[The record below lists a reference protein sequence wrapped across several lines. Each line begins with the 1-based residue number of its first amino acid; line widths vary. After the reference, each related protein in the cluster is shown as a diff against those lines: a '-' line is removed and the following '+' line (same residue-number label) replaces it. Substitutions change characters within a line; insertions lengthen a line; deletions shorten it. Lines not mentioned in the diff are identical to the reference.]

1 MGQENQIRGL
11 LRRITGRTGLSSADS
26 AGGLVP
32 LSPDQKKS
40 YPYVIYEK
48 GSNSPID
55 RVLAQA
61 TYDAMVVRVV
71 DFPIAVDFECTGSD
85 TRIVVRTAAVKLG
98 DQRAQSALF
107 LGVKEATARR
117 ISNGNELPS
126 TTNDYI
132 QKAQAEA
139 GRLVNDFMSSGFYE
153 PFKEYYGGLRWGLDQ
168 ERFVRA
174 LFVHGADYDSS
185 FLDNNLTGGHL
196 SNLTYKLGF
205 SMDYSETSKWYETTP
220 AQIMEKFPNLDYR
233 RLADGGFRNTEE
245 GQKLYSAFRE
255 LCGQILAERN
265 KRGSER
271 FIAPDGTE
279 PPRPL
284 IPLARHPVVES
295 LFIDEISLDHPT
307 RKYDFGPSELIG
319 LILDSDSQP
328 AHKRLTETINNRVQN
343 THRFVFDGP
352 SEFEHKSRLIS
363 SVLYAYKSAE
373 DPHRRALLKQD
384 LLDIING
391 YTNQGVIAESVLEEN
406 ITGARADYDSPDIHE
421 VKDIVRNIIK
431 IGLMSPDPEIV
442 SRVEALIVQYVPDN
456 SQAIMKPDLF
466 ALSRGKIMLTI
477 IDALNEVRLG
487 SSPEVLERVSV
498 RVFGSEAVGTQ
509 VRSIVEMA
517 IQSMKLKN
525 TSEVNKALVVWRKF
539 GLSFGDKKDPKEVA
553 ARAEFNRQ
561 LEPSNQMH
569 AEQHSAK
576 NRLLLSLLTELTKS
590 GLLESGDREIA
601 SLFKGLVGRI
611 DFRQYDMKA
620 LPGEYC
626 KLVSLANDPAVGESQ
641 RSDILWHF
649 NGQFEYTNTDALHLL
664 VPVVLD
670 MFQIALGPVNEIRMP
685 TNATSHAVS
694 AISGLV
700 REHRGMFKAVS
711 QTQLGILAQYGTGVQ
726 EHAKRLFSGRMITD
740 GEDDI
745 DNTQT
750 EGLVDWQKGT
760 VRAFRGLI
768 RELKEIEGHYQEYQH
783 IEMVKVFPHEYYPW
797 VLREMRDF
805 WQSMRYEMSYQ
816 GREGDITGLYRALD
830 NLIRN
835 RLVIQEQ
842 YPEDFDPIE
851 QGHLDELLRIGY
863 DRMIVPHDIKY
874 NSTVWQKGLPFITR
888 VISHMPVSVLQAMIA
903 KHTNTSF
910 GEFLQEEHARRNKE
924 EEVQ

>member
-117 ISNGNELPS
+117 ISNGIDQPS
-126 TTNDYI
+126 TTDNYI
-132 QKAQAEA
+132 QKAQVEA
-139 GRLVNDFMSSGFYE
+139 GRLVNDFMSSGFYD

-328 AHKRLTETINNRVQN
+328 AHKRLTETINNRVPN

-352 SEFEHKSRLIS
+352 SELEHKSRLIS

-384 LLDIING
+384 ILTILDG
-391 YTNQGVIAESVLEEN
+391 YTNGGPMAEAVVTEN
-406 ITGARADYDSPDIHE
+406 ATYRARGDYDSMDVHNI
-421 VKDIVRNIIK
+421 KDIVRNIIR
-431 IGLMSPDPEIV
+431 IGLIAPDPEIV
-442 SRVEALIVQYVPDN
+442 ARVEEVVNQNTPEGNQALMSSDP
-456 SQAIMKPDLF
+456 L
-466 ALSRGKIMLTI
+466 ALSRGELMLTI
-477 IDALNEVRLG
+477 IDALNEVGLG
-487 SSPEVLERVSV
+487 SSPEILERVSV
-498 RVFGSEAVGTQ
+498 RVFGSETVGTQ

-576 NRLLLSLLTELTKS
+576 NRLLLSLLTELTK
-590 GLLESGDREIA
+590 
-601 SLFKGLVGRI
+601 
-611 DFRQYDMKA
+611 
-620 LPGEYC
+620 
-626 KLVSLANDPAVGESQ
+626 
-641 RSDILWHF
+641 
-649 NGQFEYTNTDALHLL
+649 
-664 VPVVLD
+664 
-670 MFQIALGPVNEIRMP
+670 
-685 TNATSHAVS
+685 
-694 AISGLV
+694 
-700 REHRGMFKAVS
+700 
-711 QTQLGILAQYGTGVQ
+711 
-726 EHAKRLFSGRMITD
+726 
-740 GEDDI
+740 
-745 DNTQT
+745 
-750 EGLVDWQKGT
+750 
-760 VRAFRGLI
+760 
-768 RELKEIEGHYQEYQH
+768 
-783 IEMVKVFPHEYYPW
+783 
-797 VLREMRDF
+797 
-805 WQSMRYEMSYQ
+805 
-816 GREGDITGLYRALD
+816 
-830 NLIRN
+830 
-835 RLVIQEQ
+835 
-842 YPEDFDPIE
+842 
-851 QGHLDELLRIGY
+851 
-863 DRMIVPHDIKY
+863 
-874 NSTVWQKGLPFITR
+874 
-888 VISHMPVSVLQAMIA
+888 
-903 KHTNTSF
+903 
-910 GEFLQEEHARRNKE
+910 
-924 EEVQ
+924 